1 MEISTSSLAGL
12 VQIAPCNPVSPVHN
26 KAIHCTQNER
36 PVMFLTMNDLL
47 MRMTR
52 ERRKAIDRRV
62 TKILRDMKAA
72 SPNRR
77 HVLISATMAASP
89 SHGTPDGQQA
99 ETDNLV
105 FAYLWQHL
113 TIDELHMEML
123 TVPHSQLVHILAL
136 KNKLTRN
143 PQWASA
149 CRLRPSE
156 ARISRFLDFIRTDT
170 AHQQRNVRLLAQP
183 HRRPHYVRDTI
194 QFGLRKHVQIQPASA
209 STPTANFSSGQP
221 VSEQLGK

>member
-1 MEISTSSLAGL
+1 
-12 VQIAPCNPVSPVHN
+12 
-26 KAIHCTQNER
+26 
-36 PVMFLTMNDLL
+36 MFLTMNDLL
-47 MRMTR
+47 MRMPR

-62 TKILRDMKAA
+62 TKILRHMKAA

-77 HVLISATMAASP
+77 HILISATMAASP

-99 ETDNLV
+99 EKDNLV

-143 PQWASA
+143 PQWAWAS
-149 CRLRPSE
+149 RLRPSE

-170 AHQQRNVRLLAQP
+170 AHQQRNAWLLAQP

-194 QFGLRKHVQIQPASA
+194 QFGLRQHIQIQPDPT
-209 STPTANFSSGQP
+209 STPSAVLSSDQP
-221 VSEQLGK
+221 FSEQLD